1 MEKAELKEKD
11 RLKEE
16 ARKQKRL
23 ESNFRQLL
31 KSKFDSLTEQSKWED
46 VKGQIEN
53 ENDYLALSS
62 ETDRVRLFEEYHKQ
76 VVADAQAA
84 AAAAAAAAAH
94 HSHHHHKKARKEKKK
109 RKHEKSNSSNTAPVR
124 REIREGENFFIEH
137 CRNPMVKRRRNRA
150 HQQHHRHHRHRLMF
164 KRVMKVKRKIV
175 MAVDHRRPRLHL
187 NRPRPEPN
195 RKRVKNPRRNER
207 RKLLL
212 VIHRFVSSPPIC
224 LLFAV
229 VLFLSF

>member
-1 MEKAELKEKD
+1 MEKAEVKEKE

-23 ESNFRQLL
+23 DSNFRQLL
-31 KSKFDSLTEQSKWED
+31 KSKFDNLTEQSKWED

-62 ETDRVRLFEEYHKQ
+62 EADRVRLFDEYHKQ
-76 VVADAQAA
+76 VVADAQA

-109 RKHEKSNSSNTAPVR
+109 RKHDKSNSSNTAPVR
-124 REIREGENFFIEH
+124 QNSKEEEKRGIRLLVVF
-137 CRNPMVKRRRNRA
+137 RNPMVKRRRKQV
-150 HQQHHRHHRHRLMF
+150 HQQVLLHHRHQLMLR
-164 KRVMKVKRKIV
+164 RVMKVKRRIV
-175 MAVDHRRPRLHL
+175 MVVDHQHLALQL
-187 NRPRPEPN
+187 NRQHLEQN

-212 VIHRFVSSPPIC
+212 VIHR
-224 LLFAV
+224 
-229 VLFLSF
+229 